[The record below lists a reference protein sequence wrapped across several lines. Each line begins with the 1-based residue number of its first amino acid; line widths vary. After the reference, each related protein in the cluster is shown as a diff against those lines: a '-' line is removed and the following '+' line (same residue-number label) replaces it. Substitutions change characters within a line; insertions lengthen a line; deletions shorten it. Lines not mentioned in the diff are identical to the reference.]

1 MKMNTIEKAL
11 QKQRESQRGKKASL
25 NRTHDNVDRYST
37 QRGSGVSSAN
47 IKEIDLAR
55 LEEMGMLVPANGRS
69 VMAEEYR
76 AIKSPIL
83 ANAFGDKARP
93 DDNSNLVMV
102 TSALPGEGKS
112 FTSICLAMSMA
123 MELDR
128 TVLLVDA
135 DLSRSS
141 VTKYLGIDVDAGLVD
156 YLLEPDKKLE
166 EVLIKTN
173 VSNLTILPSG
183 RPHQHATELLASDT
197 MKQLAQEL
205 ADRYP
210 DRIIVIDTP
219 PLLVTSESKVLTG
232 LVGQILVVV
241 EAFNTAQSTLSDALG
256 LLDDRMNVGLV
267 LNKNRTS
274 NSGGYYGGYGY
285 GYYGDSNEN

>member
-1 MKMNTIEKAL
+1 MNTIEKAL
-11 QKQRESQRGKKASL
+11 QKQRESQRGKKTKTYGSM
-25 NRTHDNVDRYST
+25 DRYSV
-37 QRGSGVSSAN
+37 QQESGLVSSN
-47 IKEIDLAR
+47 MKEIDLAR

-83 ANAFGDKARP
+83 ANAFGDKTRP
-93 DDNSNLVMV
+93 DDHSNLVMV

-112 FTSICLAMSMA
+112 FTSICLAMSIA

-141 VTKYLGIDVDAGLVD
+141 VTKYLGIEADAGLVD

-183 RPHQHATELLASDT
+183 RPHQHATELLASDAMT
-197 MKQLAQEL
+197 QLAQEL
-205 ADRYP
+205 ANRYP

-232 LVGQILVVV
+232 LAGQILIVV
-241 EAFNTAQSTLSDALG
+241 EAFKTAQSTLDDALG
-256 LLDDRMNVGLV
+256 LLDDDMNVGLI
-267 LNKNRTS
+267 LNKNRTGK
-274 NSGGYYGGYGY
+274 SGGYYGGYGY
-285 GYYGDSNEN
+285 GYYGSKDEN

>member
-1 MKMNTIEKAL
+1 MNTIEKAL
-11 QKQRESQRGKKASL
+11 QKQRESQRDRKTKTYG
-25 NRTHDNVDRYST
+25 NVDRYSVH
-37 QRGSGVSSAN
+37 QGSGLTSSN
-47 IKEIDLAR
+47 MKEIDLAR

-83 ANAFGDKARP
+83 ANAFGDKTRP
-93 DDNSNLVMV
+93 DDHSNLVMV

-112 FTSICLAMSMA
+112 FTSICLAMSIA

-141 VTKYLGIDVDAGLVD
+141 VTKYLGIEADAGLVD

-183 RPHQHATELLASDT
+183 RPHQHATELLASDAMT
-197 MKQLAQEL
+197 QLAQEL
-205 ADRYP
+205 ANRYP

-232 LVGQILVVV
+232 LVGQILIVV
-241 EAFNTAQSTLSDALG
+241 EAFKTAQSTLDDALG
-256 LLDDRMNVGLV
+256 LLDGDMNVGLV
-267 LNKNRTS
+267 LNKNRTGK
-274 NSGGYYGGYGY
+274 SGGYYGGYGY
-285 GYYGDSNEN
+285 GYYGNKGEN